1 MNIIPELC
9 ELLGVEVEEEFYLAD
24 LKDGHL
30 HICQKQPTKYRFSNE
45 RVFEYFLPSS
55 NKWSVTT
62 AFFGILTGECK
73 IIKLPFEPKDGE
85 FYATIRCIADALVV
99 CERVFRYNEL
109 TCWADKY
116 SGNCFRT
123 VADAEPEKYA
133 VFENLTGRKWEDRNE
148 DSVCGAS
155 VPG

>member
-1 MNIIPELC
+1 MNIVPKLC
-9 ELLGVEVEEEFYLAD
+9 ELLGVKIGEEFTLAGYGGKYSFQESGLCHFD
-24 LKDGHL
+24 K
-30 HICQKQPTKYRFSNE
+30 QKETWEQTEDYVLSD
-45 RVFEYFLPSS
+45 
-55 NKWSVTT
+55 
-62 AFFGILTGECK
+62 IITGLEEIEK
-73 IIKLPFEPKDGE
+73 PPFEPKHEED
-85 FYATIRCIADALVV
+85 YLTIRCIADELCI

-123 VADAEPEKYA
+123 KTEAESEKYA
-133 VFENLTGRKWEDRNE
+133 VFTRLTGRKWRDRDE

>member
-1 MNIIPELC
+1 LCHFDKQKETWEQTEDYVLSDIITGL
-9 ELLGVEVEEEFYLAD
+9 EEIE
-24 LKDGHL
+24 K
-30 HICQKQPTKYRFSNE
+30 P
-45 RVFEYFLPSS
+45 
-55 NKWSVTT
+55 
-62 AFFGILTGECK
+62 
-73 IIKLPFEPKDGE
+73 PFEPKHEED
-85 FYATIRCIADALVV
+85 YLTIRCIADELCI